1 MHHIYK
7 NCMQSRTYQQRQSLV
22 KINQNTHLVIC
33 KFVLIILLL
42 QFKTPEMFVYSRRLL
57 MIWVIDNVVSLVV
70 SVGFTC
76 LAFVI
81 SSLLLNRIFQQ
92 DHLKLFPNIIIYL
105 ILHSIPLPRRPENHH
120 PPVPPLCTGISKADN
135 NITSNLN
142 ELLAK

>member
-1 MHHIYK
+1 
-7 NCMQSRTYQQRQSLV
+7 
-22 KINQNTHLVIC
+22 
-33 KFVLIILLL
+33 
-42 QFKTPEMFVYSRRLL
+42 MFVYSRRLL
-57 MIWVIDNVVSLVV
+57 MIWIIDNVVSLVV

-81 SSLLLNRIFQQ
+81 SSLLLNRIFQFQ

-142 ELLAK
+142 ELLAKWFRNDLISNFFKRHKIFYSNRIEITAIGQTAASSKYLMGKQ

>member
-1 MHHIYK
+1 
-7 NCMQSRTYQQRQSLV
+7 
-22 KINQNTHLVIC
+22 
-33 KFVLIILLL
+33 
-42 QFKTPEMFVYSRRLL
+42 
-57 MIWVIDNVVSLVV
+57 MIWIIDNVVSLVV

-120 PPVPPLCTGISKADN
+120 PPVPPLCTGKADN

-142 ELLAK
+142 ELLAED